1 MGDGQG
7 VRGRLKEL
15 LPRLIFVWCP
25 PHRTNL
31 CLQDANEAGG
41 ENFAALEATLREI
54 YTYIKGSPKR
64 RAALAEVCDVLGVPF
79 LKPVNW
85 AAPRWS
91 SRYDRS
97 TAA

>member
-1 MGDGQG
+1 MGGDLG
-7 VRGRLKEL
+7 VRGRLTRV

-31 CLQDANEAGG
+31 CLEDANKAAG
-41 ENFAALEATLREI
+41 EQFQALETLMRDI

-64 RAALAEVCDVLGVPF
+64 KSALTEVCEVMGVPF

-85 AAPRWS
+85 ATPRWS
-91 SRYDRS
+91 SR
-97 TAA
+97 